1 MSIFQTVQVETHGK
15 GKPYTRVEK
24 VVTSLDWSTF
34 RTKFAI
40 LFNDFS
46 KHIIAAWLLT
56 NTKVEMIKPLPR
68 RSLVLFVTTD
78 FAENILVIRKHELA
92 DQYFHR
98 IEILLFGAVVSFV
111 VKAPYEKEEEDCE
124 SGGGGLVSQASYR
137 ESNLEEQ
144 SLALHQRS
152 YMVSSDYRSF
162 SFVAI
167 FTYHRFAG

>member
-1 MSIFQTVQVETHGK
+1 M
-15 GKPYTRVEK
+15 
-24 VVTSLDWSTF
+24 VTSLSGSSFWD
-34 RTKFAI
+34 KFAI
-40 LFNDFS
+40 LFNNFS

-111 VKAPYEKEEEDCE
+111 VKAPYEEDEEDRE
-124 SGGGGLVSQASYR
+124 SIGGGLVSRAGDR
-137 ESNLEEQ
+137 GSNFEEQ
-144 SLALHQRS
+144 SLALHQTS

-162 SFVAI
+162 SI
-167 FTYHRFAG
+167 

>member
-24 VVTSLDWSTF
+24 VATLLSWSTF
-34 RTKFAI
+34 WDKFAI
-40 LFNDFS
+40 LFNNFS

-111 VKAPYEKEEEDCE
+111 VKAPYEEEEEDRE
-124 SGGGGLVSQASYR
+124 SVGGGLVSRAGDRRSDF
-137 ESNLEEQ
+137 EEHG
-144 SLALHQRS
+144 LALHQRS
-152 YMVSSDYRSF
+152 YMVSSDYRFF
-162 SFVAI
+162 SI
-167 FTYHRFAG
+167 

>member
-1 MSIFQTVQVETHGK
+1 
-15 GKPYTRVEK
+15 
-24 VVTSLDWSTF
+24 
-34 RTKFAI
+34 
-40 LFNDFS
+40 
-46 KHIIAAWLLT
+46 
-56 NTKVEMIKPLPR
+56 MIKPLPR

-111 VKAPYEKEEEDCE
+111 VKAPCEEEEKDRE
-124 SGGGGLVSQASYR
+124 SVGGGIFCQAGDCGNDF
-137 ESNLEEQ
+137 EDQ

-162 SFVAI
+162 
-167 FTYHRFAG
+167 